1 MNELSTV
8 GPIPAMLGT
17 CTFLVPAHP
26 GSPGHSPGG
35 LKTIVVVVV

>member
-17 CTFLVPAHP
+17 CLLSGP
-26 GSPGHSPGG
+26 GV
-35 LKTIVVVVV
+35 KTGC

>member
-17 CTFLVPAHP
+17 CSTAHAP
-26 GSPGHSPGG
+26 MYATRKSQTPIEWTGN
-35 LKTIVVVVV
+35 

>member
-17 CTFLVPAHP
+17 C
-26 GSPGHSPGG
+26 
-35 LKTIVVVVV
+35 